1 MTFKDVLRYKN
12 TDWPTDVFTSPG
24 HVTVGEVLCLVAC
37 SCCDVCYHGNIT
49 QEQLHLCRCET
60 SRVDGLWHW
69 GNAINS
75 LGGNSMHWGGR
86 GMLCSAPDVRL
97 TYFCGSIS
105 VKLSHG
111 YYNSYAR
118 TNSLPHQSFTF
129 FVLKLQ
135 GKRRLITQLTFSDLL
150 YIMIDCERWATVWPF
165 CLSTGYDCWKL
176 LHMISLFETFAWAGQ
191 TDRPTTDMQ

>member
-49 QEQLHLCRCET
+49 QEQLHLCRRET

-75 LGGNSMHWGGR
+75 LGGNSMHWGGGEVCCAR
-86 GMLCSAPDVRL
+86 HQMFDWRTFVDPYRPSCLTAITTHTPAQTVCRTKVSLSSFSSYKANDVSSPNWPL
-97 TYFCGSIS
+97 ATFCIS
-105 VKLSHG
+105 
-111 YYNSYAR
+111 
-118 TNSLPHQSFTF
+118 
-129 FVLKLQ
+129 
-135 GKRRLITQLTFSDLL
+135 
-150 YIMIDCERWATVWPF
+150 W
-165 CLSTGYDCWKL
+165 
-176 LHMISLFETFAWAGQ
+176 
-191 TDRPTTDMQ
+191 